1 MKLLTQDIINKVP
14 KLYETEHL
22 ELEDKMIYA
31 KFFAPW
37 SNWTWYLIEFD
48 GKDRCFGFVK
58 GHEAEFGDFSL
69 NELASLEGPFGLRVE
84 RDMHFTPTKVCDL
97 PRW

>member
-1 MKLLTQDIINKVP
+1 MKLLTKEIINKVP

-22 ELEDKMIYA
+22 EPEDKMIWA

-48 GKDRCFGFVK
+48 GEDRCFGFVK
-58 GHEAEFGDFSL
+58 GHDAEFGYFSL
-69 NELASLEGPFGLRVE
+69 KELQAIEGPFKLKVE
-84 RDMHFTPTKVCDL
+84 RDIHFTPTEVGDM